1 MKKDFNQIDLYE
13 KSGKTMHKVSIN
25 SVSVGDG
32 NPLVFI
38 MGPCVIEGLDHAL
51 FMAESLRKLS
61 ERESITIIFKSS
73 YDKANRTSIESY
85 RGPGLDEGLKI
96 LLEVKKQVG
105 LPTLTDIH
113 LPSHAEAAAE
123 VVDVLQIPAFLCR
136 QTDLL
141 VAAGKTGKPVNIKK
155 GQFVAP
161 YDIGHIVEKVE
172 STGNK
177 SILIT
182 DRGSSFGYRGLI
194 SDVRAIPIMK
204 KTGYPVI
211 FDATHS
217 AQVPGGSITGG
228 EREFIPHLAKAMVAA
243 GCDGIFM
250 ETHNNVEEAKSD
262 NATQYPLSELPELIR
277 ELVEISNLVRGFNK
291 K

>member
-1 MKKDFNQIDLYE
+1 M
-13 KSGKTMHKVSIN
+13 THKVSVKSIPI
-25 SVSVGDG
+25 GDG
-32 NPLVFI
+32 YPMIFI
-38 MGPCVIEGLDHAL
+38 LGPCVIEGLDHTL
-51 FMAESLRKLS
+51 FMAESLKKIS
-61 ERESITIIFKSS
+61 EQESIPLIFKSS
-73 YDKANRTSIESY
+73 YDKANRTSIDSY
-85 RGPGLDEGLKI
+85 RGPGLDEGLDI
-96 LLEVKKQVG
+96 LSEVKNQVG
-105 LPTLTDIH
+105 LPILTDIH

-155 GQFVAP
+155 GQFIAP
-161 YDIGHIVEKVE
+161 YDIGHIVKKIE

-182 DRGSSFGYRGLI
+182 DRGTSFGYRGLI
-194 SDVRAIPIMK
+194 SDIRSIPIMQ

-217 AQVPGGSITGG
+217 VQVPGGSITGG
-228 EREFIPHLAKAMVAA
+228 EREFIPQLAKAMVAA

-250 ETHNNVEEAKSD
+250 ETHDNVEKAKSD
-262 NATQYPLSELPELIR
+262 SGTQYPLSELPELIR
-277 ELVEISNLVRGFNK
+277 ELVEISNLVHSFSK